1 MPGIDPKIVIHEI
14 KTYPDAKPVRQQLC
28 PVHPRKATA
37 IKLEV
42 EKLLK
47 AGFIYPVALTEWV
60 SNPVLIDKKGGSIRV
75 CVDYRDINKSC
86 IKRQLSNPFRRPDC

>member
-1 MPGIDPKIVIHEI
+1 VHEI
-14 KTYPDAKPVRQQLC
+14 KTYPDAKPVQQRLR

-47 AGFIYPVALTEWV
+47 ADFVYPMALT
-60 SNPVLIDKKGGSIRV
+60 D
-75 CVDYRDINKSC
+75 
-86 IKRQLSNPFRRPDC
+86 